1 MERRNSGKLAPE
13 LHMCA
18 VTCMCKLLCTHKV
31 QKENVILKERQKG
44 ILGIFEVGLRV
55 PVCGVCH
62 VCGCVKQCLEAKRG
76 LWVTCSI
83 TLCHFP
89 LRRVSDGARLV
100 AMRPW
105 WSSHLSSSLCSAV
118 VAGSCRHWLSTQ
130 VLGIWHQTLCLY
142 SKCFPHRAASIA
154 QCPSVF
160 MVVKPHLGFISAKAF
175 HSICHLTQKELLDG

>member
-1 MERRNSGKLAPE
+1 
-13 LHMCA
+13 
-18 VTCMCKLLCTHKV
+18 MCKLLCTHKV

-44 ILGIFEVGLRV
+44 ILGICEVGLRV

-83 TLCHFP
+83 TPCRFP

-105 WSSHLSSSLCSAV
+105 
-118 VAGSCRHWLSTQ
+118 
-130 VLGIWHQTLCLY
+130 
-142 SKCFPHRAASIA
+142 
-154 QCPSVF
+154 
-160 MVVKPHLGFISAKAF
+160 
-175 HSICHLTQKELLDG
+175 

>member
-1 MERRNSGKLAPE
+1 
-13 LHMCA
+13 
-18 VTCMCKLLCTHKV
+18 MCKLLCTHKV

-44 ILGIFEVGLRV
+44 ILGISEVGLRV

-62 VCGCVKQCLEAKRG
+62 VCGCVNSAWRPKEDLG
-76 LWVTCSI
+76 DL
-83 TLCHFP
+83 LYHPLPFP
-89 LRRVSDGARLV
+89 LRRASDGARLV
-100 AMRPW
+100 AVRPW

-118 VAGSCRHWLSTQ
+118 VAGACRHWLSTH